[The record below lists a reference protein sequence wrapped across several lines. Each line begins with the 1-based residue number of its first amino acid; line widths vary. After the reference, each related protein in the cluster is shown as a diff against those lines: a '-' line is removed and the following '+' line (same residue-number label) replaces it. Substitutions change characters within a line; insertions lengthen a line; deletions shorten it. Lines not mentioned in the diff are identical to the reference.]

1 MEMEIKNNIPLVVV
15 RCIVYNHEPY
25 LRDCLEGILMQK
37 TNFAFVVVVH
47 DDASTDNSVSIIQ
60 EYAKEYPQKIIPVI
74 EKENLYKKHKKELV
88 DVLDKSCE
96 NTGAKYVAICEGDD
110 YWIDPLKL
118 QKEVDYME
126 GHPDCSLCGTNGF
139 VMWEDFVNPSLYF
152 TDCAEPVDY
161 SISDLGKDW
170 RLPTASIIYRMDV
183 LKGMQEW
190 NEGYFHGDLRT
201 MLTASAMG
209 TVHYMPFLS
218 CVYRYSQKNLTSTTN
233 LVGRDLGWAAKEML
247 RLYEGFDK
255 WTKGK
260 YSQEL
265 NEIKHSILKEKR
277 YYDYRDDNRIKAAIL
292 MPSYTSHLIWKNIK
306 SKIVKELSK

>member
-1 MEMEIKNNIPLVVV
+1 MEIMNNIPLVVV

-37 TNFAFVVVVH
+37 TNFDFVVVVH

-96 NTGAKYVAICEGDD
+96 DTGAKYVAICEGDD

-126 GHPDCSLCGTNGF
+126 VHPDCSLCGTNGF
-139 VMWEDFVNPSLYF
+139 VMWEDFVNPSSYF

-161 SISDLGKDW
+161 SMSDLGKDW

-183 LKGMQEW
+183 LKGMKEW

-218 CVYRYSQKNLTSTTN
+218 CVYRYSKKNLTSTTMM
-233 LVGRDLGWAAKEML
+233 VGSNYSWAVKEKM
-247 RLYEGFDK
+247 RLFHGFNQ

-260 YSQEL
+260 FKKEVD
-265 NEIKHSILKEKR
+265 EILSILKEDEKFYR
-277 YYDYRDDNRIKAAIL
+277 YWAIFKPL
-292 MPSYTSHLIWKNIK
+292 TLIVMPIYATRRIWKILKGIVIK
-306 SKIVKELSK
+306 WLSKE